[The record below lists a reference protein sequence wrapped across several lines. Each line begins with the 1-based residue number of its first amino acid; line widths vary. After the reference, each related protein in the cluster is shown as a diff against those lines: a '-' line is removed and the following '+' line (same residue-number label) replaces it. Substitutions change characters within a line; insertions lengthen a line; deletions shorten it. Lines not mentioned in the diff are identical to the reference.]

1 MKQNI
6 QDILKII
13 EKEYDISI
21 INIEQLNLGVDI
33 NSTLYKVHSSDL
45 KKYFIKIRSGEFYEA
60 SIEIPYW
67 LSKYSGSK
75 NIINPIETKD
85 KRLYVKI
92 LDFTL
97 AVFPYIDGK
106 SGWDINL
113 TNDQFIQ
120 FGEFM
125 KKLHS
130 CIFPKEYLK
139 NIYTAKYNQEY
150 KNNVKNY
157 FQNIENQSKDNMV
170 IKELEINRNT
180 IMDIIN
186 FMENTANE
194 IIYEKQKICLC
205 HGDIHAGNILIGSDN
220 IYIVDWD
227 TIILAPKEKDLMFI
241 GGGIGKKWNTE
252 SEIKYF
258 YKGYGQETE
267 INKTLLK
274 YYRCERIIQ
283 DIFYLYNE
291 IISSK
296 TDNKEKK
303 LRLEIIKQKF
313 EPKDVVEMAL
323 MT

>member
-1 MKQNI
+1 MKLNI
-6 QDILKII
+6 KNILEII
-13 EKEYDISI
+13 KKEYDISI
-21 INIEQLNLGVDI
+21 INIEQLNLGIDI
-33 NSTLYKVHSSDL
+33 NSTLYKAYSIDQ
-45 KKYFIKIRSGEFYEA
+45 KMYFLKIRSGEFYEA
-60 SIEIPYW
+60 SIKIPFW
-67 LSKYSGSK
+67 FSKHSGSK

-85 KRLYVKI
+85 KKLYVKT
-92 LDFTL
+92 LSFTI
-97 AVFPYIDGK
+97 AIFPFIDGK

-130 CIFPKEYLK
+130 SILPKKYLK
-139 NIYTAKYNQEY
+139 NIYTANYNQEY
-150 KNNVKNY
+150 RNNVKEY
-157 FQNIENQSKDNMV
+157 LQNMDIQSKDNIV
-170 IKELEINRNT
+170 IKELEINKNT
-180 IMDIIN
+180 IMEIIN
-186 FMENTANE
+186 FMENTTDE
-194 IIYEKQKICLC
+194 IFYEKQNICLC
-205 HGDIHAGNILIGSDN
+205 HGDIHAGNILIGNDN

-227 TIILAPKEKDLMFI
+227 TLILAPKEKDLMFI
-241 GGGIGKKWNTE
+241 GGGIGRKWNTE
-252 SEIKYF
+252 SELEYF
-258 YKGYGQETE
+258 YKGYGQETK

-296 TDNKEKK
+296 TDNKEKM

-313 EPKDVVEMAL
+313 EPKNVVEMAL